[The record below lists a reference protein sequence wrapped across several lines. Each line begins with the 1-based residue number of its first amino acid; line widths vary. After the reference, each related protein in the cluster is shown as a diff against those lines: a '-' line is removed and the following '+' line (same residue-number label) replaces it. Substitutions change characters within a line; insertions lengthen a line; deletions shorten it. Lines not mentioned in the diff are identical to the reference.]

1 MVSLQAALVA
11 TLISATSQTVL
22 LDFHADWCPPC
33 RAMNP
38 TIQALIQE
46 GYPVQKV
53 NIDQHPQLK
62 QEYGVTDIPC
72 FVMLADGKEIG
83 RVVGGTSFSCL
94 ERLCKRGLAARS
106 QGPPPAQVAGAPVPK
121 SAPGGT
127 IPIPVTESPASLP
140 ALQPS
145 SLPRSGLAAR
155 VSQASFTEPAAA
167 GKSAPAAKGSP
178 GWTPVSG
185 DPVATK
191 NALIA
196 SSVRLRIEDS
206 RGHSCGSG
214 TIVDA
219 RDGEALI
226 LTCGHIFRES
236 KGEGR
241 IDVDLFGPAAAQKV
255 PGRLIA
261 YDLDRDVGLV
271 AIRPPGP
278 VKVAPVAPPDYRVK
292 EGDAVVSVGCN
303 NGDRPSVRHSRVTS
317 LDKYQGPANIEVA
330 GMPVEGRSGGGL
342 FTDDGKVIGVCF
354 AADPR
359 DKEGLYAALHSIH
372 SQLDKA
378 GLSFVYQAPRS
389 ASPRGSTMPKE
400 FPSRPAPAIAAA
412 SPRRLGAAEQA
423 TLDEIRRRLEEGAE
437 VICVV
442 HPRNDPGARG
452 EITLMEKASPQFLRQ
467 LAAEARMQ
475 NNLQPTSLEVL
486 PERSPRRAVVP
497 VARLSPAGADN
508 ANGWRGSKR

>member
-1 MVSLQAALVA
+1 MVSLQAALAA
-11 TLISATSQTVL
+11 TFISATSQTVL
-22 LDFHADWCPPC
+22 LDFYADWCPPC

-46 GYPVQKV
+46 GYPVQKINV
-53 NIDQHPQLK
+53 DQHPELK
-62 QEYGVTDIPC
+62 QQYGVTNIPC
-72 FVMLADGKEIG
+72 FVMLSDGREIG

-94 ERLCKRGLAARS
+94 ERLCKRGLAARPPDPPA
-106 QGPPPAQVAGAPVPK
+106 GPPPAQLADAQSPKPVP
-121 SAPGGT
+121 SAAET
-127 IPIPVTESPASLP
+127 HV
-140 ALQPS
+140 Q
-145 SLPRSGLAAR
+145 
-155 VSQASFTEPAAA
+155 QASFTEPATA

-178 GWTPVSG
+178 GWNPVRG

-196 SSVRLRIEDS
+196 SSVRLRIEDR

-214 TIVDA
+214 TIIDA

-236 KGEGR
+236 NGQGR

-255 PGRLIA
+255 PGRLIS
-261 YDLDRDVGLV
+261 YNLDGDVGLV

-330 GMPVEGRSGGGL
+330 GIPVEGRSGGGL

-359 DKEGLYAALHSIH
+359 DKEGLYAALRSIH
-372 SQLDKA
+372 AQLDKA
-378 GLSFVYQAPRS
+378 GLAFVYRTPRNPATPATPATP
-389 ASPRGSTMPKE
+389 ASPPAMAKE
-400 FPSRPAPAIAAA
+400 FPSRPAPAIAATA
-412 SPRRLGAAEQA
+412 PVYSLGAAEQA
-423 TLDEIRRRLEEGAE
+423 ALDEIRRRLEAGAE

-442 HPRNDPGARG
+442 RPRNNTGAKG
-452 EITLMEKASPQFLRQ
+452 EITLLERASPQFLQQ
-467 LAAEARMQ
+467 LAAETRMQ
-475 NNLQPTSLEVL
+475 DKLQPTSLEV
-486 PERSPRRAVVP
+486 PPNRSPRRAVVP

-508 ANGWRGSKR
+508 ANGWRGTRR